1 MLRSPKLIYYLW
13 SLAPW
18 GFLAL
23 GLQHFR
29 SIAWT
34 FFLYHFLC
42 LLPAI
47 LYKPAHW
54 KPYLKKPSR
63 RQIVAL
69 LVSALL
75 FSLMTYLVYG
85 HLGGYIINR
94 DKTLHSL
101 YSRGFTLDWLYPL
114 SLYFITVNPVLEELF
129 WRGVI
134 LNELCEE
141 GDSMYSFPVIWTNCA
156 FAAWHFLVIRLFIT
170 QFFMVPALLT
180 VMSVG
185 FLLSWLF
192 RRRKSLVI
200 SILWHSL
207 VFDMAVVIILFMVIY
222 GS

>member
-1 MLRSPKLIYYLW
+1 MLGSRKNIYYLW

-29 SIAWT
+29 SILCT
-34 FFLYHFLC
+34 FFLYHFVC

-47 LYKPAHW
+47 LYKPSHW
-54 KPYLKKPSR
+54 RPHLGKPTK
-63 RQIVAL
+63 RQFLAL
-69 LVSALL
+69 FIASIL
-75 FSLMTYLVYG
+75 FSLMTYFVYT

-94 DKTLHSL
+94 EQALHSL
-101 YSRGFTLDWLYPL
+101 YSRGFTIEWLLPL
-114 SLYFITVNPVLEELF
+114 SIYFITVNPVLEELF

-141 GDSMYSFPVIWTNCA
+141 GDKMLSFPVLWTNIA
-156 FAAWHFLVIRLFIT
+156 FAAWHYLVIKLFIT
-170 QFFMVPALLT
+170 DFFRVPSVLT

-192 RRRKSLVI
+192 RKKGSLLL

-207 VFDMAVVIILFMVIY
+207 VFDLAVVIILFLVIY
-222 GS
+222 GN